1 MRLDHLLLSKDSIVL
16 SGVFTKYLHSEN
28 HVGQADMRVPFG
40 ALAQLGEHLLCKQGV
55 VGSIPSSSTKIAWW
69 QQAKWLQDEKS
80 AKKRAIIFDST
91 LKQSRVRLL

>member
-28 HVGQADMRVPFG
+28 HNGQAAVRVPFG

-55 VGSIPSSSTKIAWW
+55 VGSIPTGSTTFGLFRNNFRVCSSGG
-69 QQAKWLQDEKS
+69 
-80 AKKRAIIFDST
+80 
-91 LKQSRVRLL
+91 